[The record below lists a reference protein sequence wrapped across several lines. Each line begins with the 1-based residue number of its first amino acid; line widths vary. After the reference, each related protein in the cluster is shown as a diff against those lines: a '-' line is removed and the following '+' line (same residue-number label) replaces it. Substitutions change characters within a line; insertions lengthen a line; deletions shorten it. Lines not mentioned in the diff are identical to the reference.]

1 MKKLK
6 ALHLLCAAVL
16 GSQLALAEPA
26 WPPDTFSCYYGGITP
41 QAVEELKNLDLLVVH
56 PGDDFQNLNK
66 EKIEKLRETGK
77 DKTIVAYVSVG
88 EDDRPPGGPPIQG
101 MDTSGPTYVGSDLV
115 PKKAK
120 NGYPAEFVDQRKF
133 VFDENGFPTFGPDGK
148 PVMEKGQ
155 DGHPDENGVWGSF
168 YVKADEKA
176 WKEHVFSKMDKL
188 VELGVDGFFLDTVDT
203 ASPWGDYGWTSEGM
217 LGLVQAVR
225 DRYPQKKI
233 VANRGLF
240 YLSQNDKYAKLID
253 AVLFESLLTHYN
265 WEADTG
271 DISPW
276 ARWHVQALDDDV
288 VPSQKRTG
296 LHLLVLDYLN
306 PKQKNALALV
316 QSDRTLLAN
325 STHSL
330 SFSHPALQVTGWTP
344 QDLLPDSAPASWPTL
359 TKLEFQPAE
368 RGAYT
373 LTAMFDSEIPEEAL
387 PDLRIT
393 TRDDVKAERAAQ
405 LATAQVTS
413 WEKDGQTLTIKGN
426 GLNKSTEYRAFLR
439 LISRSKTP
447 QTSFGWTTFQTQMSD
462 RPSQVQEVSSSS
474 TKDGLSISFKADS
487 MVAALYR
494 IYRVEGNQR
503 ILWAESKTSPVIL
516 TDPVIGQVYDIEVV
530 AVNEFGEEG
539 FPSELTAVVRQDV
552 TPPTPPGEVTVSQED
567 ETTKFSWQEHPD
579 SSSYRLYVI
588 PKGKTFRL
596 PAVVSETE
604 FEVDNVVP
612 GTYKVFITAVDGAG
626 NQSKPGPAK
635 EIKIE

>member
-1 MKKLK
+1 
-6 ALHLLCAAVL
+6 
-16 GSQLALAEPA
+16 
-26 WPPDTFSCYYGGITP
+26 
-41 QAVEELKNLDLLVVH
+41 
-56 PGDDFQNLNK
+56 
-66 EKIEKLRETGK
+66 
-77 DKTIVAYVSVG
+77 
-88 EDDRPPGGPPIQG
+88 
-101 MDTSGPTYVGSDLV
+101 
-115 PKKAK
+115 
-120 NGYPAEFVDQRKF
+120 
-133 VFDENGFPTFGPDGK
+133 
-148 PVMEKGQ
+148 MEKGQ

-387 PDLRIT
+387 RVT